1 MLCVTSNGEHGKH
14 DNHFFSVN
22 TASDLVT
29 VIKKK
34 IKNQYQCLRKI
45 SIHSIIKV

>member
-14 DNHFFSVN
+14 HNHFVSVN

-29 VIKKK
+29 VR
-34 IKNQYQCLRKI
+34 YQCLRRV